1 MPGYSPYGSSVTSAS
16 SSVSGFGSSV
26 QEYQTSSNPQY
37 SNEYNCP
44 TLLTVP
50 AGYAGVFSPG
60 TGQTSQANE
69 FSGVPVQPNTNNYG
83 AGYYIPGYYGWNWLR
98 TWYLIGEVGRV
109 CKRRC
114 GEWGIVST
122 PQGISTSLFCFVFP
136 CSFIHYMMIFLSVDS
151 LWIYWYG

>member
-1 MPGYSPYGSSVTSAS
+1 MTEHVESTPSNANKQSPGHQSQVPKTLVFPPSQHMPVRQNAHYPTMDKSSYATMDKTSFPTMRMPGYSPYGSSVTSAS

-69 FSGVPVQPNTNNYG
+69 FSGVPVQPNTYNYG
-83 AGYYIPGYYGWNWLR
+83 AGYYIPGYYGWN
-98 TWYLIGEVGRV
+98 
-109 CKRRC
+109 
-114 GEWGIVST
+114 
-122 PQGISTSLFCFVFP
+122 
-136 CSFIHYMMIFLSVDS
+136 
-151 LWIYWYG
+151 